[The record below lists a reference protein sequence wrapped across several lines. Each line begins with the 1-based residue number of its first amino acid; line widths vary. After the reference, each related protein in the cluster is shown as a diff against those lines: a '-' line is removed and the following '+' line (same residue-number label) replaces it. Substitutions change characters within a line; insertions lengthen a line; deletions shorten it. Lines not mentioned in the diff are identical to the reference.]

1 MFLKIIHRSAYNR
14 DKLQELPDPE
24 IISVYKKQKDPELL
38 GILFDRYIHLVFG
51 VCMKYLKNKEEA
63 KDAGMEIFE
72 SLFELL
78 LEHKVEKFAP
88 WLHTVSRN
96 FCLMKLRKRHPE
108 HFTEESLLTGKE
120 SAKFVEY
127 TSDLHLIDEKEYKL
141 AELEKAM
148 ELINNNQ
155 QQCIRLFFLENKNYN
170 EVAALTGF
178 NMKQVK
184 SHLQNGKRNLKN
196 ILMSNDQKA

>member
-1 MFLKIIHRSAYNR
+1 M
-14 DKLQELPDPE
+14 E
-24 IISVYKKQKDPELL
+24 IISVYRKQKDPEIL

-72 SLFELL
+72 NLFELL
-78 LEHKVEKFAP
+78 LEHKVEKFVP

-96 FCLMKLRKRHPE
+96 FCLMKLRKRRPE
-108 HFTEESLLTGKE
+108 QFIEESLLTRKE
-120 SAKFVEY
+120 SVKFVEY
-127 TSDLHLIDEKEYKL
+127 APDMHLIDEKEYKL
-141 AELEKAM
+141 AELEKALD
-148 ELINNNQ
+148 LINKNQ

-196 ILMSNDQKA
+196 ILTNNDQKA